1 MRFVASVATCFLV
14 LGALTGCSASQGGS
28 SDCTPLAQSG
38 SAVDAVNVKGDFGTL
53 PQVSFKTPLNTDQ
66 TQRKILTA
74 GDGNIAYPGTT
85 VSYEIAIFDASN
97 GKEIGKTSYD
107 GSQLQTMSLS
117 TDSMLY
123 GVEATIECAAAGS
136 QIVSVVSPKDLLDLN
151 GNPVAGLDAD
161 SSVVLV
167 IDLVAVA
174 KSRADGK
181 PQPEVEGMP
190 KVKLSETGEPTITV
204 PKTDAPKSL
213 EIAVLKK
220 GDGETV
226 KEGATVTV
234 HYKGVVWS
242 TGKQF
247 DSSWGAAPA
256 TFSLEGLVSG
266 FSEALVGQ
274 TVGSQILAVLPPD
287 KAYGDQSVG
296 SIPPGSTLVFVVD
309 ILSTQ

>member
-1 MRFVASVATCFLV
+1 MKFAASVATGFLL
-14 LGALTGCSASQGGS
+14 LGALTGCSASQGGA

-38 SAVDAVNVKGDFGTL
+38 SAVDAVSVKGDFGTM
-53 PQVSFKTPLNTDQ
+53 PEVTFTTPLKTNQ
-66 TQRKILTA
+66 TERKILTA
-74 GDGNIAYPGTT
+74 GNGNIAYPGTT
-85 VSYEIAIFDASN
+85 VSYEISIFDASN
-97 GKEIGKTSYD
+97 GDELGKTSYD

-117 TDSMLY
+117 TNSMLY

-136 QIVSVVSPKDLLDLN
+136 QIVSVVAPKDLLDPN
-151 GNPVAGLDAD
+151 GNPVAGLGAD

-167 IDLVAVA
+167 IDLVSVS
-174 KSRADGK
+174 KSQADGK

-190 KVKLSETGEPTITV
+190 KVTLSETGEPTITV

-220 GDGETV
+220 GDGATV

-234 HYKGVVWS
+234 HYKGVLWS
-242 TGKQF
+242 TGEQF

-256 TFSLEGLVSG
+256 TFRLDGVVSG

-274 TVGSQILAVLPPD
+274 SVGSQILAVLPPD
-287 KAYGDQSVG
+287 KAYGDQPAG
-296 SIPPGSTLVFVVD
+296 SIPPGSTLVFVID
-309 ILSTQ
+309 ILSTK